1 MAITVASLNS
11 AMDAAVT
18 ALLSGDYA
26 TALRQAVAAQGI
38 LTVLPELSRS
48 AGTGGGSQAAKWTQP
63 GIDQFV
69 GRVSRL
75 QGASLGV
82 QSVPIEIVKPEVLD
96 DESQFAG
103 TSGGAI
109 Q

>member
-1 MAITVASLNS
+1 MAITVASLNA

-18 ALLSGDYA
+18 ALLAGDYA

-48 AGTGGGSQAAKWTQP
+48 AGTGGGSQAAKWTQA

-82 QSVPIEIVKPEVLD
+82 QSAPIENVEPAVLAD
-96 DESQFAG
+96 GSQFAV
-103 TSGGAI
+103 SNVGGL